1 LKIDFVK
8 YHGAGNDFVI
18 IDCLREEYKA
28 LHLSLSQIKKI
39 CDRHFGV
46 GADGLMLLKEDADT
60 DFLMDY
66 YNSDGRRS
74 SMCGNGARCIVDY
87 AQKCGYAEEKVVFIA
102 PDGLHEASKEGDL
115 INLKMGDVKSVEL
128 TEKNHYFLD
137 TGSPHYVV
145 FEEDIEHLDL
155 IKEAHQIRYNNRFAK
170 DGTNVNM
177 VELDGSKLK
186 LRTYE
191 RGVENETLACGT
203 GVVASVLA
211 LAEKSK
217 IQTKGTQEVSAR
229 GGELSVSYERG
240 SEGYHNIWLKGPTK
254 EVFTGSLD
262 LDLLT

>member
-1 LKIDFVK
+1 MKIDFIK

-18 IDCLREEYKA
+18 IDCMQAAYRG
-28 LHLSLSQIKKI
+28 LSIRQPQIEKI
-39 CDRHFGV
+39 CDRHFGI
-46 GADGLMLLKEDADT
+46 GADGLMFLKEDNDS

-66 YNSDGRRS
+66 YNSDGHRS
-74 SMCGNGARCIVDY
+74 SMCGNGARCIVDL
-87 AQKCGYAEEKVVFIA
+87 AQQRGYAGEKVVFMA
-102 PDGLHEASKEGDL
+102 PDGLHEACREGDL

-155 IKEAHQIRYNNRFAK
+155 IKVAHKIRYNNRFSEN
-170 DGTNVNM
+170 GTNVNL
-177 VELDGSKLK
+177 VEQDGSKLR

-211 LAEKSK
+211 HAEKSE
-217 IQTKGTQEVSAR
+217 ILSMATQEVSAR
-229 GGELSVSYERG
+229 GGELSVSYERS
-240 SEGYHNIWLKGPTK
+240 SEGYHNIWLKGPAQK
-254 EVFTGSLD
+254 VFTGSID
-262 LDLLT
+262 LDLLI